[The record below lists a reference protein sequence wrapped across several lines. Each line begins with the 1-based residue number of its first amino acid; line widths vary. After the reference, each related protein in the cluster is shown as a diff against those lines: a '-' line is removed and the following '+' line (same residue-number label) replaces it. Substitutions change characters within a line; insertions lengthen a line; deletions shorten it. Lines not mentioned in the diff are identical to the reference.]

1 MDKHKTE
8 LSKLLPGEHV
18 AAFWFASDFQW
29 YLGVIDDINEGVL
42 FVSYMI
48 RASDRNVDWVFPET
62 AEVFE
67 TSFEQIMARRVPVE
81 YQCSVRI
88 RCTISSQELIS
99 EFDTKVT
106 ELNTPQ
112 NIDTSN

>member
-1 MDKHKTE
+1 MNTAVAVQDDDPNF
-8 LSKLLPGEHV
+8 LPGEHV

-29 YLGVIDDINEGVL
+29 YLRVIDNINEGVL
-42 FVSYMI
+42 SVSYMI
-48 RASDRNVDWVFPET
+48 HASDSNVDWVFPET

-81 YQCSVRI
+81 YQCSVLI

-106 ELNTPQ
+106 ELNT
-112 NIDTSN
+112 TTKH